1 MEQAALKREPVALQ
15 SATQEALTLL
25 ESDIQGKQAS
35 ISVPE
40 NLPEVL
46 GHRATVVL
54 IIGNLVS
61 NALKF
66 TPAGVQPRIRLWAEE
81 LPASAATALGQDAT
95 AMVRLWVEDN
105 GIGIR
110 SEDLGRLFQ
119 AFQRLH
125 GKSAYPGTG
134 LGLAIV
140 RRGAERMGGR
150 VGVESELGKG
160 SRFWVELPRAA
171 DDTGNALKG

>member
-1 MEQAALKREPVALQ
+1 MDQAALKLEPVGLQ
-15 SATQEALTLL
+15 AATHEALTLL
-25 ESDIQGKQAS
+25 GTDIQGTQSS
-35 ISVPE
+35 ITVQE
-40 NLPEVL
+40 NLPDVL

-61 NALKF
+61 NSLKF
-66 TPAGVQPRIRLWAEE
+66 IPAGMQPQIRIAAEE
-81 LPASAATALGQDAT
+81 LPPSLTAAPGQEAMAT
-95 AMVRLWVEDN
+95 VRLWVEDN

-171 DDTGNALKG
+171 QATGEMH